1 MILNKQFRRKKS
13 EVFGAGPLAER
24 IEKLVGKDALRW
36 YIAQITEGDVVIEA
50 TIDDQSPG
58 GFAAAAEDR
67 CYPGKT
73 AALSLVP
80 TGVGCEIG
88 GYAGDAA
95 PATNLLAATVDYLVT
110 NPNAVN
116 ASDFICLNNDR
127 VVYTDG
133 FSIDMFA
140 RGRVDLYLPYANKVG
155 LIVEKSDDRQLDV
168 VFNIVNAVRAVHGV
182 DIEEVVITEGPIGGR
197 CLRNESG
204 AFAGTI
210 DNPNVLF
217 NACEKLLSRGVNA
230 IAITSNIQDL
240 PLDYYAVHFDGNF
253 PNPVGGVEAIISYS
267 VATRFQ
273 VPVAHA
279 PLMNVKQLDLKH
291 NVVDARGAGEMS
303 SESGLACVLIGLRKA
318 PQIARARTR
327 AVSDVINFNNVL
339 AVVAPATC
347 LGGIPAIYAQQR
359 QIPIIAVEEN
369 RTILGASQSDLLF
382 DNVIEVR
389 SYAEA
394 AGVMLALKHGISL
407 ASIAR
412 PLKTLRY

>member
-13 EVFGAGPLAER
+13 EVFGAGSLAER
-24 IEKLVGKDALRW
+24 IEQMVGNDALRW
-36 YIAQITEGDVVIEA
+36 YIAQIAENEIVIEA
-50 TIDDQSPG
+50 TIDDQSAG
-58 GFAAAAEDR
+58 RLAASAKDR
-67 CYPGKT
+67 HYPGKT
-73 AALSLVP
+73 VALSLVP
-80 TGVGCEIG
+80 TGVGCDIG

-116 ASDFICLNNDR
+116 ASDFICLNNER
-127 VVYTDG
+127 IVYTDG
-133 FSIDMFA
+133 FSIDLFA
-140 RGRVDLYLPYANKVG
+140 RGCVDLYLPYANKVG
-155 LIVEKSDDRQLDV
+155 LIIEKSDDRQLDV

-182 DIEEVVITEGPIGGR
+182 DIEEFVITEGPIGGR
-197 CLRNESG
+197 CVRNESG

-217 NACEKLLSRGVNA
+217 NACEKLLSRGANA

-240 PLDYYAVHFDGNF
+240 PLDYYAKHFDGNF

-279 PLMNVKQLDLKH
+279 PLINVKQLDLKH
-291 NVVDARGAGEMS
+291 NVVDARGAGEMA

-318 PQIARARTR
+318 PQIAKERAR
-327 AVSDVINFNNVL
+327 AVRDIININNVL

-347 LGGIPAIYAQQR
+347 LGGIPAIYAQQFN
-359 QIPIIAVEEN
+359 IPIIAVEEN
-369 RTILGASQSDLLF
+369 RTILSANPSNLML
-382 DNVIEVR
+382 DNIIEVR
-389 SYAEA
+389 NYAEA
-394 AGVMLALKHGISL
+394 AGVMLALKQGISL